1 MMASGDGGE
10 APRREVLHRGNDP
23 KDLARAFASNLG
35 KLDGLRRALAAWA
48 LARDTLEGTMAARRV
63 EEGACHKGCAW
74 CCNFQV
80 TVRFADAAHLA
91 RRARAEPVLEA
102 RVRATAAR
110 IGHLGDPVAR
120 LKAAIP
126 CAFLD
131 RGSGACSVYE
141 DRPLACRAYRSRD
154 AGWCRSLVGTDQA
167 HASGQPVVKEG
178 LALRALV
185 TEAMVAVTPAE
196 WRAKGEL
203 HAMVMRV
210 LDTLPKGG
218 GG

>member
-1 MMASGDGGE
+1 MTTGGNSGE

-23 KDLARAFASNLG
+23 QDLARAFAAKLG
-35 KLDGLRRALAAWA
+35 NLDGLRRALAAWA

-63 EEGACHKGCAW
+63 EAGACHKGCAW

-91 RRARAEPVLEA
+91 RRARAEPALEA

-110 IGHLGDPVAR
+110 VGHLGDPVAR

-154 AGWCRSLVGTDQA
+154 AGWCRSLVGADLA
-167 HASGQPVVKEG
+167 RASGQPMVKEG

-185 TEAMVAVTPAE
+185 TEAMVAATPAE

-203 HAMVMRV
+203 HAMVVRI
-210 LDTLPKGG
+210 LETLPKGG
-218 GG
+218 